1 MVKNNID
8 LAPES
13 HDAAEGRGKEGQAD
27 LVAVVLS
34 CTKTS
39 LIDLIE
45 STWEMIEKTSRIQ
58 VLEKASM
65 SSCVDGVT
73 WNDTYACVN
82 SC

>member
-45 STWEMIEKTSRIQ
+45 STWEMIERKHQEFRCKKKQ
-58 VLEKASM
+58 V
-65 SSCVDGVT
+65 
-73 WNDTYACVN
+73 
-82 SC
+82 